1 MVPTLRF
8 ERGLSDT
15 IANKR
20 YLRVRTVELAMLED
34 AFKRQF
40 SFSDTLVD
48 STLPFHIAS
57 QAQHTKF
64 ITILRIDLEVQV
76 LIPNRML
83 PSLNVDLGALSTA
96 A

>member
-1 MVPTLRF
+1 MR
-8 ERGLSDT
+8 T
-15 IANKR
+15 I
-20 YLRVRTVELAMLED
+20 ELAILED
-34 AFKRQF
+34 AFERQF
-40 SFSDTLVD
+40 SFTDTLVD
-48 STLPFHIAS
+48 STLAFHVTS
-57 QAQHTKF
+57 QAQHTQF